1 MKIVTGYRGEPH
13 ITSQD
18 HQSFYQGVFGRQMY
32 VLGTGNEFEAQL
44 TDTNTITVSD
54 GDGIMQG
61 CHFRIDLGEEENIV
75 MHPGSSGMY
84 RNDLLVA
91 RYTKDAATGVED
103 VSLVTITGTPSEGT
117 PTVPSYNTGEIVNGE
132 TVDFPLYRV
141 HFSGFTIDDI
151 VPLFFIMPSLEA
163 VYQSHEALA
172 DIVDGLLSWK
182 FAGSA
187 YGSTLVTMP
196 VAAIHEIGVVTKLTV
211 TGSSPVYLSEMTAV
225 FRALY
230 ERLTF
235 QNLTYNKE
243 NYCCNAHMIPV
254 LLIMTSNAPDTY
266 YTQLLG
272 NYRKTLNLLV
282 GPTEILVSGDTLQLK
297 DYSKLDW
304 PWTIFD
310 P

>member
-75 MHPGSSGMY
+75 MQPGSSGMY

-117 PTVPSYNTGEIVNGE
+117 PSVPSYNTGEIVNGE

-182 FAGSA
+182 FAASSTGSN
-187 YGSTLVTMP
+187 TVQMP
-196 VAAIHEIGVVTKLTV
+196 LASVHEIGVVTKLTMA
-211 TGSSPVYLSEMTAV
+211 SNNSPVYLSKVIPDAFIDRDGTYSHFATRWGTAFDGDV
-225 FRALY
+225 VWVAYKQNGRTY
-230 ERLTF
+230 IRL
-235 QNLTYNKE
+235 NNAYNGKT
-243 NYCCNAHMIPV
+243 NV
-254 LLIMTSNAPDTY
+254 
-266 YTQLLG
+266 LG
-272 NYRKTLNLLV
+272 NCTSWFYYR
-282 GPTEILVSGDTLQLK
+282 
-297 DYSKLDW
+297 
-304 PWTIFD
+304 
-310 P
+310 

>member
-1 MKIVTGYRGEPH
+1 MKIVTGFRGEPH

-32 VLGTGNEFEAQL
+32 VLGTGNEFEAKL

-75 MHPGSSGMY
+75 MQPGSSGMY

-91 RYTKDAATGVED
+91 RYSKDAATGVED
-103 VSLVTITGTPSEGT
+103 VSLVPITGTPSEGT
-117 PTVPSYNTGEIVNGE
+117 PEVPDYNRGEIVNGE

-151 VPLFFIMPSLEA
+151 IPLFFIMPSLES
-163 VYQSHEALA
+163 VYQSHETLA
-172 DIVDGLLSWK
+172 EIVDGLLSWK

-211 TGSSPVYLSEMTAV
+211 TGSSPVYLSKVIPDV
-225 FRALY
+225 FIDRDG
-230 ERLTF
+230 
-235 QNLTYNKE
+235 TYSHFATRWGSAFDGDVVWVAYKNQGRTYIKL
-243 NYCCNAHMIPV
+243 NNAYNGKNNV
-254 LLIMTSNAPDTY
+254 
-266 YTQLLG
+266 LG
-272 NYRKTLNLLV
+272 NCTTWFYYR
-282 GPTEILVSGDTLQLK
+282 
-297 DYSKLDW
+297 
-304 PWTIFD
+304 
-310 P
+310 

>member
-75 MHPGSSGMY
+75 MQPGSSGMY

-91 RYTKDAATGVED
+91 RYSKDAATGVED

-182 FAGSA
+182 FAASSTGSN
-187 YGSTLVTMP
+187 LMTMP
-196 VAAIHEIGVVTKLTV
+196 VASIHEIGVVTKLTMS
-211 TGSSPVYLSEMTAV
+211 GSSPIYLSKVIPDVFIDRDGTYSQFATRWGTAFDGDV
-225 FRALY
+225 VWLAYKYQGR
-230 ERLTF
+230 
-235 QNLTYNKE
+235 TYIKLN
-243 NYCCNAHMIPV
+243 NAYNGKNNV
-254 LLIMTSNAPDTY
+254 
-266 YTQLLG
+266 LG
-272 NYRKTLNLLV
+272 NCTTWVYYR
-282 GPTEILVSGDTLQLK
+282 
-297 DYSKLDW
+297 
-304 PWTIFD
+304 
-310 P
+310 

>member
-1 MKIVTGYRGEPH
+1 MKIVTGYKGEPH

-75 MHPGSSGMY
+75 MQPGSSGMY

-91 RYTKDAATGVED
+91 RYSKDAATGVED
-103 VSLVTITGTPSEGT
+103 VSLVAITGTPSEGT
-117 PTVPSYNTGEIVNGE
+117 PPVPSYNTGEIVNGE

-151 VPLFFIMPSLEA
+151 VPLFFIMPSLES

-172 DIVDGLLSWK
+172 DNVDQGFASVNTKINQMLNWK
-182 FAGSA
+182 YLKSVYGTGAAQFPEASTHEIAAVTKIAVINNRPVYATMVIPAWFVDMGGGECLFATRWGTEYNGDTVWVAKRSNGNILVNLYVAYNGTTNGAGSA
-187 YGSTLVTMP
+187 TTW
-196 VAAIHEIGVVTKLTV
+196 
-211 TGSSPVYLSEMTAV
+211 
-225 FRALY
+225 
-230 ERLTF
+230 
-235 QNLTYNKE
+235 
-243 NYCCNAHMIPV
+243 
-254 LLIMTSNAPDTY
+254 Y
-266 YTQLLG
+266 Y
-272 NYRKTLNLLV
+272 YR
-282 GPTEILVSGDTLQLK
+282 
-297 DYSKLDW
+297 
-304 PWTIFD
+304 
-310 P
+310 

>member
-75 MHPGSSGMY
+75 MQPGSSGMY

-91 RYTKDAATGVED
+91 RYSKDAATGVED

-182 FAGSA
+182 FMGQRTSSNLIQ
-187 YGSTLVTMP
+187 YPEVSV
-196 VAAIHEIGVVTKLTV
+196 HEIGIVTKLTM
-211 TGSSPVYLSEMTAV
+211 SSSNSPVYLSTIIPKVFIDTDGTYSQFATRWGTAFDGDV
-225 FRALY
+225 VWGAYRQDGNIY
-230 ERLTF
+230 IRL
-235 QNLTYNKE
+235 NNAYN
-243 NYCCNAHMIPV
+243 
-254 LLIMTSNAPDTY
+254 
-266 YTQLLG
+266 G
-272 NYRKTLNLLV
+272 
-282 GPTEILVSGDTLQLK
+282 
-297 DYSKLDW
+297 
-304 PWTIFD
+304 
-310 P
+310 

>member
-32 VLGTGNEFEAQL
+32 GLGTGNEFEAQL

-75 MHPGSSGMY
+75 MQPGSSGMY

-91 RYTKDAATGVED
+91 RYSKDAATGVED

-172 DIVDGLLSWK
+172 GIVDTLLEWRYVGSKTGGEWLTVQR
-182 FAGSA
+182 AG
-187 YGSTLVTMP
+187 V
-196 VAAIHEIGVVTKLTV
+196 HEIAAVTQITV
-211 TGSSPVYLSEMTAV
+211 TGGIPVYMTKILALPMLSSATQGLYATRWGTAFDGDV
-225 FRALY
+225 VWNAYISDGSIKIRA
-230 ERLTF
+230 
-235 QNLTYNKE
+235 QSVYNQK
-243 NYCCNAHMIPV
+243 NSVANSAV
-254 LLIMTSNAPDTY
+254 TWY
-266 YTQLLG
+266 YV
-272 NYRKTLNLLV
+272 R
-282 GPTEILVSGDTLQLK
+282 
-297 DYSKLDW
+297 
-304 PWTIFD
+304 
-310 P
+310 

>member
-75 MHPGSSGMY
+75 MQPGSSGMY

-91 RYTKDAATGVED
+91 RYSKDAATGVED

-117 PTVPSYNTGEIVNGE
+117 PSVPSYNTGEIVNGE

-182 FAGSA
+182 FAASSTGSN
-187 YGSTLVTMP
+187 TVQMP
-196 VAAIHEIGVVTKLTV
+196 LASVHEIPDAFIDRDGTYSHFATRWGTAFDGDVVWVAYKQNGRT
-211 TGSSPVYLSEMTAV
+211 YI
-225 FRALY
+225 
-230 ERLTF
+230 RL
-235 QNLTYNKE
+235 NNAYNGKT
-243 NYCCNAHMIPV
+243 NV
-254 LLIMTSNAPDTY
+254 
-266 YTQLLG
+266 LG
-272 NYRKTLNLLV
+272 NCTSWFYYR
-282 GPTEILVSGDTLQLK
+282 
-297 DYSKLDW
+297 
-304 PWTIFD
+304 
-310 P
+310 

>member
-1 MKIVTGYRGEPH
+1 MKIVTGFRGEPH

-211 TGSSPVYLSEMTAV
+211 TGSSPVYLSKVIPDV
-225 FRALY
+225 FIDRDGSYSHFATRWGSAFDGDVVWVAY
-230 ERLTF
+230 KQNGRTYIRL
-235 QNLTYNKE
+235 NNAYNGKT
-243 NYCCNAHMIPV
+243 NV
-254 LLIMTSNAPDTY
+254 LANCTSWFY
-266 YTQLLG
+266 Y
-272 NYRKTLNLLV
+272 R
-282 GPTEILVSGDTLQLK
+282 
-297 DYSKLDW
+297 
-304 PWTIFD
+304 
-310 P
+310 